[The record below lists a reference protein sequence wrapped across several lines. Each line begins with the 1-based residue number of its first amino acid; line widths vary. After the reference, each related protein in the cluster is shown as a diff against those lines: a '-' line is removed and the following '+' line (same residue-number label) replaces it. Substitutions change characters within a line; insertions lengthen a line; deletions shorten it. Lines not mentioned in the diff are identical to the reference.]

1 MTGQELREF
10 RLQLG
15 LSQNEFGRELGFR
28 FPQVQIS
35 QLERE
40 ERPVTVRL
48 EKTISK
54 WKESINLKTKLVKN
68 GGKKDGDN

>member
-15 LSQNEFGRELGFR
+15 LSQNELGRALGASFT
-28 FPQVQIS
+28 QVQIP